1 MRSNRLQPN
10 PDKTEVLWC
19 TTSRCQHQ
27 LPTCKPT
34 CPLVIDGCSVYPA
47 ASARDLGVY
56 VDCDLSMRA
65 HVARTTLRCF
75 ASLRQL
81 RQIRHSVPTAT
92 FQMLIVAM
100 VHSRL
105 DYGNAVLAGLPA
117 YLLRRLQSVLNASA
131 RLIYRLGFRDHIT
144 DALISLHWLR
154 VRERVEFKL
163 ATLTYKLLHSQ
174 APSYLGPLV
183 PVVDVPG
190 RRPLRS
196 ANTDCL
202 MVPHVRLSSVG
213 NRAFPVA
220 APRVWNS
227 LSYKVTSAQRL
238 YSFQQHLKT
247 FLFQRFFPDVI
258 VTL

>member
-1 MRSNRLQPN
+1 MPSTVAANRSYFTLLYTVGTAFLLPQPYLQ
-10 PDKTEVLWC
+10 
-19 TTSRCQHQ
+19 
-27 LPTCKPT
+27 
-34 CPLVIDGCSVYPA
+34 
-47 ASARDLGVY
+47 
-56 VDCDLSMRA
+56 
-65 HVARTTLRCF
+65 
-75 ASLRQL
+75 
-81 RQIRHSVPTAT
+81 

-154 VRERVEFKL
+154 VRERIEFKL
-163 ATLTYKLLHSQ
+163 TTLTYKLLHNQ

-183 PVVDVPG
+183 RVVDVPG

-196 ANTDCL
+196 VNTHCL

-220 APRVWNS
+220 ALIIIIIV
-227 LSYKVTSAQRL
+227 VV
-238 YSFQQHLKT
+238 
-247 FLFQRFFPDVI
+247 VI
-258 VTL
+258 VL

>member
-1 MRSNRLQPN
+1 MRTNRLQPN

-19 TTSRCQHQ
+19 TTSRRQHQ
-27 LPTCKPT
+27 LPT

-47 ASARDLGVY
+47 ASVRDLGVY
-56 VDCDLSMRA
+56 VDCDLSMQA
-65 HVARTTLRCF
+65 HVARTTSRCF

-81 RQIRHSVPTAT
+81 RQIRHSLPTAT
-92 FQMLIVAM
+92 FQMLIVAI

-105 DYGNAVLAGLPA
+105 DYGNAVLAGLPT
-117 YLLRRLQSVLNASA
+117 YLLRRLQSVLIASA
-131 RLIYRLGFRDHIT
+131 RLIYRLGFRNHIT

-154 VRERVEFKL
+154 VRERIEFKL
-163 ATLTYKLLHSQ
+163 ATLTYKLLHNQ

-183 PVVDVPG
+183 RVVDVPG

-220 APRVWNS
+220 AP
-227 LSYKVTSAQRL
+227 YKVTSAQ
-238 YSFQQHLKT
+238 
-247 FLFQRFFPDVI
+247 
-258 VTL
+258 